1 MAEDQDGAA
10 SRAPEKGKVSLGP
23 LSNYIAFQLRRAQ
36 DMSFQAFSR
45 AVGEAD
51 LSPGHFAILAVIS
64 ENPRLNQTALS
75 AGTGRDKSTLTPALK
90 MLEKH
95 GFISRTRSLTDRRAY
110 HLHLTAAG
118 KEHLGKLM
126 VHAEAHDRRL
136 DEIVGEFHKPL
147 LIHLLE
153 TIVEGLEAQAATDKE
168 AAGEQRAALAAEA
181 NGAS

>member
-1 MAEDQDGAA
+1 M
-10 SRAPEKGKVSLGP
+10 GP

-36 DMSFQAFSR
+36 DKSFQAFAR

-51 LSPGHFAILAVIS
+51 LSPGHFAILAVIG
-64 ENPRLNQTALS
+64 EQPGLNQTALS

-90 MLEKH
+90 VLEKR
-95 GFISRTRSLTDRRAY
+95 GFISRTQSQTDRRAY
-110 HLHLTAAG
+110 HLHLTSTG
-118 KEHLGKLM
+118 ITHLNRLR

-153 TIVEGLEAQAATDKE
+153 TIVEGLEAQATADTKK
-168 AAGEQRAALAAEA
+168 G
-181 NGAS
+181 